1 MSDRLMRVMG
11 ELEVHQLNIKSDA
24 PRAVPAELA
33 SLDDQVNWLGHML
46 DTGLQS
52 EPLEAVQDKMDAVC
66 EAIFNAHDTT
76 DKPFHM
82 LLVLREKWPVGSKAK
97 FKVKADKVGANHTYL
112 SIFCTAQDLDDFEDS
127 EAVQRAELQALS
139 AEVPKL
145 KAGRKK
151 FANSSAVHGFV
162 RQAEGG
168 R

>member
-1 MSDRLMRVMG
+1 MSDQLMRVMG

-24 PRAVPAELA
+24 PRTAPAELDN
-33 SLDDQVNWLGHML
+33 LEDQVNWLGHML

-52 EPLEAVQDKMDAVC
+52 EALEDVKDKMDAVC
-66 EAIFNAHDTT
+66 EAIFTAHDIA

-97 FKVKADKVGANHTYL
+97 FKIKADRVGANHTYL
-112 SIFCTAQDLDDFEDS
+112 AIFCTPQDLDNFEDS
-127 EAVQRAELQALS
+127 DAVQRAELQALS